1 MKESTG
7 IEKEISTLHKRREAL
22 AVDVRSASRDLEA
35 AREGLVTGPADVA
48 HVTGAQ
54 STFTALDEAL
64 AGVDARLTR
73 LRERMEAAL
82 VLEQKQ
88 AGNTRLREIQEA
100 RARVAEKVRLLR
112 STGDAQLRELASK
125 VLGAMDEWQALG
137 KEGKAILGRVYGEGK
152 AGHTLLLHPAT
163 KDFPQLPPLEFG
175 PAVDHAV
182 AIKVAEIDRQHRKAL
197 TRETAER
204 QRERERRQLTNNHAP
219 HAA

>member
-137 KEGKAILGRVYGEGK
+137 
-152 AGHTLLLHPAT
+152 
-163 KDFPQLPPLEFG
+163 
-175 PAVDHAV
+175 
-182 AIKVAEIDRQHRKAL
+182 RKARRSSVAFTAKERPVIPFSYTQQLKTSPNYRRLSSGLPL
-197 TRETAER
+197 TMR
-204 QRERERRQLTNNHAP
+204 
-219 HAA
+219 